1 MAETA
6 AALPPVRRLSG
17 ALYGVFVLIGI
28 ATSTWVTRTPALRD
42 ALGASTEQ
50 MGLVLFG
57 FSVGSMLGI
66 LSANAVT
73 ARLQARRAILAGTC
87 LVLAGLALMAAG
99 AALSSLWCAFAG
111 FVCFG
116 LGIGWSD
123 IAMNVECAA
132 LERLYQ
138 RTLMTTLHGCFS
150 LGTLLGAAL
159 GMLMAYLQAPL
170 LLHWLGVAAL
180 ALAGVL
186 PLVRHIHNHS
196 ATPSSSSSSATEA
209 APPAQ
214 GNVLGALRERRVLLI
229 GLFILGMA
237 LAEGAANDWLPL
249 LMVDGHGFA
258 EAQGTVIYLLFT
270 LGMVV
275 GRFSGHR
282 LLQRFARVRLMQAS
296 ALAAALGLALA
307 IFAPVPWLGAASV
320 LFWGLGAALGFP
332 LALSAAGEGDPAT
345 SARRVGAV
353 ASLGYVAFLVGPPM
367 LGFLGEHWG
376 LRLGML
382 PVLAMALIAAG
393 LTALLRTGPVR
404 AAGTG
409 QADTQVDA
417 TKTAPQH
424 AA

>member
-73 ARLQARRAILAGTC
+73 ARLQARRTILLGTC

-99 AALSSLWCAFAG
+99 AALASLWCAFAG
-111 FVCFG
+111 FLCFG

-159 GMLMAYLQAPL
+159 GMLMAYL
-170 LLHWLGVAAL
+170 
-180 ALAGVL
+180 
-186 PLVRHIHNHS
+186 
-196 ATPSSSSSSATEA
+196 
-209 APPAQ
+209 
-214 GNVLGALRERRVLLI
+214 
-229 GLFILGMA
+229 
-237 LAEGAANDWLPL
+237 
-249 LMVDGHGFA
+249 
-258 EAQGTVIYLLFT
+258 
-270 LGMVV
+270 
-275 GRFSGHR
+275 
-282 LLQRFARVRLMQAS
+282 
-296 ALAAALGLALA
+296 
-307 IFAPVPWLGAASV
+307 
-320 LFWGLGAALGFP
+320 
-332 LALSAAGEGDPAT
+332 
-345 SARRVGAV
+345 
-353 ASLGYVAFLVGPPM
+353 
-367 LGFLGEHWG
+367 
-376 LRLGML
+376 
-382 PVLAMALIAAG
+382 
-393 LTALLRTGPVR
+393 
-404 AAGTG
+404 
-409 QADTQVDA
+409 
-417 TKTAPQH
+417 
-424 AA
+424 

>member
-1 MAETA
+1 MAEMA

-87 LVLAGLALMAAG
+87 LVLGGLALMAAG
-99 AALSSLWCAFAG
+99 AALASLWCAFAG
-111 FVCFG
+111 FLCFG

-123 IAMNVECAA
+123 IAMNVECVA

-180 ALAGVL
+180 ALVGVL

-196 ATPSSSSSSATEA
+196 ATPNNTVTTEV
-209 APPAQ
+209 APASQ
-214 GNVLGALRERRVLLI
+214 GPVLGALRDRRVLLI

-296 ALAAALGLALA
+296 ALAAALGVALA

-332 LALSAAGEGDPAT
+332 LALSAAGEGDAT
-345 SARRVGAV
+345 DSARRVGAV

-382 PVLAMALIAAG
+382 PVLAMALVAA
-393 LTALLRTGPVR
+393 ALAMVLQVWARRRTPARSAAQPV
-404 AAGTG
+404 A
-409 QADTQVDA
+409 
-417 TKTAPQH
+417 
-424 AA
+424 

>member
-66 LSANAVT
+66 LNANAVT
-73 ARLQARRAILAGTC
+73 ARLQARRTILLGTC

-99 AALSSLWCAFAG
+99 AALASLWCAFAG
-111 FVCFG
+111 FLCFG

-180 ALAGVL
+180 ALLGVL

-196 ATPSSSSSSATEA
+196 AAPASGEA
-209 APPAQ
+209 DRRPEPEPAPGP
-214 GNVLGALRERRVLLI
+214 VLGALRERRVLLI

-282 LLQRFARVRLMQAS
+282 LLQHFARVRLMQAS
-296 ALAAALGLALA
+296 ALAAALGVALA
-307 IFAPVPWLGAASV
+307 IFSPLPWLGAVSV

-332 LALSAAGEGDPAT
+332 LALSAAGEGPAAD

-382 PVLAMALIAAG
+382 PVLAMALVAAV
-393 LTALLRTGPVR
+393 LAMVLQAWAERRTATGGVV
-404 AAGTG
+404 
-409 QADTQVDA
+409 QQ
-417 TKTAPQH
+417 TA
-424 AA
+424 

>member
-1 MAETA
+1 MAEMA

-87 LVLAGLALMAAG
+87 LVLGGLALMAAG
-99 AALSSLWCAFAG
+99 AALASLWCAFAG
-111 FVCFG
+111 FLCFG

-170 LLHWLGVAAL
+170 LLHWLGMAAL
-180 ALAGVL
+180 ALAGVW

-196 ATPSSSSSSATEA
+196 AVHNNIVTTEVTPAS
-209 APPAQ
+209 Q
-214 GNVLGALRERRVLLI
+214 GNVLGALRDRRVLLI

-296 ALAAALGLALA
+296 ALAAALGVALA

-332 LALSAAGEGDPAT
+332 LALSAAGEGDAAD

-382 PVLAMALIAAG
+382 PVLAMALVAAV
-393 LTALLRTGPVR
+393 LAMVLQVWARRRTAVDGAGG
-404 AAGTG
+404 AAGTSE
-409 QADTQVDA
+409 
-417 TKTAPQH
+417 
-424 AA
+424 AAQPVA